1 MHNKPFFVSDK
12 SRACSPI
19 EGEKFKCMHEKKFKE
34 NWFCFKLVQGSS
46 QQESTVLLL
55 LSLTLLLIP
64 YCHHYYYL
72 QSLTFSSLPSF
83 NPLNPKSDKH
93 LISPYNISPESHV
106 KVMRIKEMI
115 TNQRGFWLVNKISL
129 SAP

>member
-1 MHNKPFFVSDK
+1 MIHNFCTTSPFLSLTKVELVAPLRVKNLSVCMKKNSKEIVS
-12 SRACSPI
+12 I
-19 EGEKFKCMHEKKFKE
+19 
-34 NWFCFKLVQGSS
+34 
-46 QQESTVLLL
+46 VLLL

-72 QSLTFSSLPSF
+72 KSLTFSSLPLF

-106 KVMRIKEMI
+106 KVMRITEI
-115 TNQRGFWLVNKISL
+115 VTREGTF
-129 SAP
+129 